1 VAWSDISDVSRC
13 HGKEKAVQIAA
24 AKETLIFSSLRDRE
38 AGTQIIVRVSAMA
51 RTARGPLQTYGF
63 SQTRDDTEVSRRIQE
78 LNVATLRL
86 EETIPGK
93 VTDLVQRLRE
103 DDHLTEDMIANCGG
117 TDVLLSPWEKTQ
129 RGISRSVQWE
139 QPLAQNSRVCA
150 THTLMKSG
158 EELTF
163 EIVASY
169 TRQSTGKFLE
179 TKSQYY
185 FTEDGDTVTYKGAYQ
200 FQWETEIWDK
210 EFVESTITRGAR
222 ISFYFLKSKF
232 SGETFNISKYEGKWK
247 MHQPYVLIIIGL
259 LLLVVG
265 VIVLPADADWYKLLT
280 GFLVLAA
287 FVYL

>member
-1 VAWSDISDVSRC
+1 
-13 HGKEKAVQIAA
+13 
-24 AKETLIFSSLRDRE
+24 
-38 AGTQIIVRVSAMA
+38 
-51 RTARGPLQTYGF
+51 
-63 SQTRDDTEVSRRIQE
+63 
-78 LNVATLRL
+78 
-86 EETIPGK
+86 
-93 VTDLVQRLRE
+93 
-103 DDHLTEDMIANCGG
+103 MIANCGG

-139 QPLAQNSRVCA
+139 QSLAQNSRVCA
-150 THTLMKSG
+150 THTLMKIG

-232 SGETFNISKYEGKWK
+232 SGETFDISKYEGKWK